1 MRKGIVS
8 AIDKGTVV
16 ILVALTCV
24 MVSITF
30 AQVFARYVLTNPLHW
45 SEELARYCFVWIVFI
60 GAGAALKRGA
70 HIAVDFFVM
79 HLSKR
84 SIRVLSIPV
93 KALMAIF
100 LVVVIV
106 NAIPVIKK
114 NMSQLSPAIGIPMG
128 IVYLAI
134 PIGAAIMLIY
144 TLDDL
149 IELIHPRPASG
160 TTGGR

>member
-1 MRKGIVS
+1 VR
-8 AIDKGTVV
+8 
-16 ILVALTCV
+16 
-24 MVSITF
+24 F
-30 AQVFARYVLTNPLHW
+30 
-45 SEELARYCFVWIVFI
+45 
-60 GAGAALKRGA
+60 
-70 HIAVDFFVM
+70 
-79 HLSKR
+79 
-84 SIRVLSIPV
+84 LSIPV

-100 LVVVIV
+100 LVVVII
-106 NAIPVIKK
+106 NAIPVIGK

-149 IELIHPRPASG
+149 IELIHPRVASG